1 MTDINIVIID
11 DHNILRESLSQ
22 MIDRESDIKVIGQAI
37 NGKDGLELVRSL
49 NPDVILMDISM
60 PDMDGIT
67 ATTILLT
74 ENPNYKILAFTM
86 HEEPYMVFKMLKAGA
101 RGYILKDAK
110 YSELLEAIH
119 TIYRGEVYL
128 TPRVSSL
135 VVKSYYDKLT
145 ELATDPLSILSKR
158 EREIFHYLIKG
169 DNNKIISDKLAL
181 SVNTV
186 LTHRRNLMEK
196 LNCHSL
202 SDLTRLAHENNL
214 I

>member
-86 HEEPYMVFKMLKAGA
+86 HEEPYMIFKMLKAGA